1 MEDQKTIKREM
12 INFYDNLYKEKEEWR
27 PSNCPRLSEV
37 HKEWLQMPFLEGEVE
52 EIIRSSE
59 SVKTLGL

>member
-12 INFYDNLYKEKEEWR
+12 INFYDNLYKKNEEWR
-27 PSNCPRLSEV
+27 PSNRPRLSEV
-37 HKEWLQMPFLEGEVE
+37 DKEWLQMPFLEREVE